1 MRSDVHEVRPLPYR
15 MVDVLEGHKV
25 LAFDLETTG
34 ISTNNDRIVQI
45 ALIGADVDGSP
56 IHYEVLINPQRPI
69 PSGASNVHGIYDS
82 AVRTKPVFKNF
93 ANEIGQLMNGAVV
106 VGHNARK
113 FDMPLLQNEFY
124 RCGVSPPKPE
134 AILDTLEA
142 VRRLKIARPHNL
154 GAQCARHG
162 IDLSNAHDAA
172 ADAAASL
179 LLLWKLMRDHPA
191 SFRRSISEIEE
202 WLINGEVRKDES
214 ELGRALSD
222 LQSLDNNGR
231 IKIDGEAYILAFGRH
246 RGKDL
251 LAVER
256 EDPQYVNWL
265 TSPKGIEDES
275 ARQTILE
282 LISSIRNR

>member
-1 MRSDVHEVRPLPYR
+1 
-15 MVDVLEGHKV
+15 MVDVLEGHRV
-25 LAFDLETTG
+25 LSFDLETTG

-45 ALIGADVDGSP
+45 ALIGADLDGSP

-82 AVRTKPVFKNF
+82 DVRNEPTFKKF
-93 ANEIGQLMNGAVV
+93 ANEISKLMEGAVI

-113 FDMPLLQNEFY
+113 FDMPLLQNEFF
-124 RCGVSPPKPE
+124 RCGVTPPKPE
-134 AILDTLEA
+134 VILDTLEA

-179 LLLWKLMRDHPA
+179 LLLWKLMRDHPS
-191 SFRRSISEIEE
+191 SFRRSLSEIEE
-202 WLINGEVRKDES
+202 WLINGDVRKDES
-214 ELGRALSD
+214 DLGRTLSD

-231 IKIDGEAYILAFGRH
+231 IKIDGNSYVLAFGRH

-251 LAVER
+251 QTVER

-265 TSPKGIEDES
+265 TSPKGIEDDS
-275 ARQTILE
+275 ARQTIQDF
-282 LISSIRNR
+282 ISSIRNR